1 MVEVSPSKS
10 SNDSIALKQNPFDGL
25 SEEAI
30 IESVLDEHKPS
41 RNPFVRGLW
50 ITVGSIG
57 VLFAVIGIFVPGWPT
72 TSWLVLSAYC
82 YARSSKKLFKWLL
95 TNRLFGAGLLEYYR
109 TGRSLPFHSK
119 VVIGGIICIA
129 SIYPPSLREIISSEG
144 RDSNSSY
151 TNTVYFLFHAYIFF
165 FNSLAVFIS
174 SSITSTVIIYL
185 SLFKILL
192 LKSIIW
198 FNFLGNLAIVKG
210 LCCSIL

>member
-1 MVEVSPSKS
+1 MAESTHSKS
-10 SNDSIALKQNPFDGL
+10 DEESKTQHPSPFFGL

-57 VLFAVIGIFVPGWPT
+57 VLFAIIGIFLPGWPT

-82 YARSSKKLFKWLL
+82 YARSSKKMFKWLL

-119 VVIGGIICIA
+119 VVIGGLICLA
-129 SIYPPSLREIISSEG
+129 SIGSIYVITKAGDPGFGQALIAVVAIIG
-144 RDSNSSY
+144 VWWIGWKVP
-151 TNTVYFLFHAYIFF
+151 TTA
-165 FNSLAVFIS
+165 
-174 SSITSTVIIYL
+174 
-185 SLFKILL
+185 
-192 LKSIIW
+192 
-198 FNFLGNLAIVKG
+198 
-210 LCCSIL
+210 